1 MKKTTVILLSV
12 VAIVA
17 IIALWIVKGYNNM
30 VVADEQVSKDWA
42 QVENQYQRRADLIP
56 NLVATVKGYAEHEQ
70 STLDAVVAAR
80 AKATSITIDANN
92 LTAEQLEIFQA
103 SQSQLS
109 NTLGKLLAISEN
121 YPDLKANTNFLE
133 LQSQLEG
140 TENRITVA
148 RNTFNTSAQSFN
160 AYIRRFPNNII
171 ASMFGFEKKAYMMEA
186 LTGDRR
192 YCSVYHTVEFF
203 TG

>member
-171 ASMFGFEKKAYMMEA
+171 ASMFGFEKKAYFQAAEGTDTA
-186 LTGDRR
+186 P
-192 YCSVYHTVEFF
+192 VVEF
-203 TG
+203 